1 MKQQNQ
7 EVNKISEEMSLSPDK
22 GKDWHMPLELQAEL
36 QNVKCETAAEVIE
49 DSTRPEADEIV
60 SETSEDSQNAREAA
74 SSPQQSFIQFQHS
87 YPYLHLCETSSNA
100 YRVMSPALVHNYPGN
115 RLLYIVNITP
125 KLSCSGA
132 CTTNCL

>member
-22 GKDWHMPLELQAEL
+22 GKDWHMPLEPESRLEAEL
-36 QNVKCETAAEVIE
+36 QSVKCEMAAEVIE
-49 DSTRPEADEIV
+49 ESTRPEGDEIV
-60 SETSEDSQNAREAA
+60 GEMSDDSQNTRGAT

-100 YRVMSPALVHNYPGN
+100 YRVMSPALVHNYPG
-115 RLLYIVNITP
+115 IFF
-125 KLSCSGA
+125 
-132 CTTNCL
+132 CTS